1 MLTDVI
7 YFILLTASVSKP
19 ISRIVFA
26 RSLVLVTFVLPL
38 IFLLLAEPWQWQHVL
53 IPVFSLSAEMT
64 VACEI
69 LTLNHFWDRGQLCLL
84 SIDPRIELSLL
95 GWISRVG
102 GHNKDL
108 VELLHTQKR
117 EDTLQ

>member
-7 YFILLTASVSKP
+7 YFTLLTASVSKP

-53 IPVFSLSAEMT
+53 IPVFSLSAGMT

-69 LTLNHFWDRGQLCLL
+69 LTLNHFGDRGQLCLL
-84 SIDPRIELSLL
+84 FVYGSKNRTVSSWLDFE
-95 GWISRVG
+95 G
-102 GHNKDL
+102 GG
-108 VELLHTQKR
+108 TQ
-117 EDTLQ
+117 